1 MVPERDQMKH
11 QLTQDER
18 SRGGKTTASKYDMR
32 ERGTRGL
39 QAFANNHFHG
49 DIKRA
54 GYALHRIGIWKTDP
68 VPENSAF
75 MLPSWLPLAL
85 RERIGAPVPHFEQV
99 PF

>member
-1 MVPERDQMKH
+1 MRYQFT
-11 QLTQDER
+11 TQDR
-18 SRGGKTTASKYDMR
+18 AKGGKTTAERYDMA
-32 ERGTRGL
+32 ERGRRGL
-39 QAFANNHFHG
+39 EQFAHNYFNG

-68 VPENSAF
+68 VPENGAF

-85 RERIGAPVPHFEQV
+85 RERIGAPVPHFDQI